1 MIRRS
6 RFHSIRITLFAGA
19 ALFGSW
25 EPALAQDTNPS
36 AKQQGAT
43 ASVDVAD
50 IIVTAQRRS
59 ERLQDVPI
67 SIQTLSAARLADQS
81 ITNVRELTTA
91 IPGFNFTTVGAFALP
106 SLRGVASQGTAAG
119 LDPAVPTY
127 LDGVYQSSTIAST
140 FELSDISNIEVLE
153 GPQGTLYGRN
163 ATGGAILITTRKPSF
178 DFGGNASISYGTFN
192 DLRESA
198 FVTGGLVPDLLAF
211 SLSGDHHSRDGYVAD
226 LVRGGKI
233 ADLEAGTVRGKLLLT
248 PSPNVQITLTGMHQV
263 LNDPTSAA
271 GLALGGNSLSK
282 RINPTLAV
290 TTVPFTLTSN
300 VPPLSKNRSD
310 QASLNV
316 HVDTNLGQINS
327 VSGYEKTLSL
337 FNQDADGGP
346 AKGLQFT
353 YRFPNK
359 AYSQEVSF
367 TSRKFGPVSLLAG
380 ALYFNQDAVGNLVA
394 NAAQDIL
401 GEQKIEAYAV
411 YSELTIAPTGSLT
424 LIGGL
429 RYSHEHRDY
438 VGQLAILPAPYVT
451 VAVAGKSFDA
461 VTPRLTAKYQITSA
475 LNVYASYNKA
485 FKSGV
490 FNPSGLVTTPVSPEK
505 GTAYEVGAKFS
516 AGKVRVNVAAFK
528 YKFTDLQVA
537 STVTNPLTGTTA
549 SRLQNAAGASI
560 KGFSLDGNVEVVKEF
575 SLSGGFTYVDAKY
588 TRFPS
593 ATVSV
598 PFPVAA
604 CPVGAYPCGN
614 NSAATIDA
622 SGNPLNRAP
631 KFTGNITA
639 QYKTE
644 AFGGEV
650 TASVTGYHNSGFSW
664 DAANRLRQPAY
675 NTLAANLRWRAR
687 GTGLE
692 VSVYGRNLTKELYSD
707 NLAES
712 AGGDLIS
719 YAEPRTFGVKLGYS
733 F

>member
-6 RFHSIRITLFAGA
+6 QFSSVRFTLFAGA
-19 ALFGSW
+19 ALFGAW
-25 EPALAQDTNPS
+25 ESALAQEARPLDN
-36 AKQQGAT
+36 QQA
-43 ASVDVAD
+43 AAVPADAAD

-67 SIQTLSAARLADQS
+67 SIQTLSANTLANQS

-106 SLRGVASQGTAAG
+106 SLRGVSSQGTAAG

-140 FELSDISNIEVLE
+140 FELSDISDIQVLE

-178 DFGGNASISYGTFN
+178 DFGGNGSISYGTYN
-192 DLRESA
+192 DFRASA
-198 FVTGGLVPDLLAF
+198 FLTGGLVPTLLAF
-211 SLSGDHHSRDGYVAD
+211 SLSGDYHRRDGYVAD
-226 LVRGGKI
+226 LIRGGKI
-233 ADLEAGTVRGKLLLT
+233 NGLKGGTVRGKLLLT
-248 PSPNVQITLTGMHQV
+248 PSPNINITLTGMHQE
-263 LNDPTSAA
+263 LNDPTAAA

-282 RINPTLAV
+282 RVNSTLPV
-290 TTVPFTLTSN
+290 TTVPYTLTTN
-300 VPPLSKNRSD
+300 LPPLSKNRSD
-310 QASLNV
+310 QISLNI
-316 HVDTNLGQINS
+316 HVDTNAGQITS
-327 VSGYEKTLSL
+327 VSGYENSHSL
-337 FNQDADGGP
+337 FAQDADGGP

-367 TSRKFGPVSLLAG
+367 TSRKFGAFSLLAG
-380 ALYFNQDAVGNLVA
+380 ALYFNQDAIGNLVA

-401 GEQKIEAYAV
+401 GEQKIEAYAF
-411 YSELTIAPTGSLT
+411 YSELTVEPISNLT

-438 VGQLAILPAPYVT
+438 VGQLAILPAPYAT
-451 VAVAGKSFDA
+451 LAVGSKSFEA
-461 VTPRLTAKYQITSA
+461 VTPRLTAKYQITPA

-490 FNPSGLVTTPVSPEK
+490 FNPSGLISTPVLPEK
-505 GTAYEVGAKFS
+505 GTAYEIGAKFA
-516 AGKVRVNVAAFK
+516 AGKVRVNVAGFK
-528 YKFTDLQVA
+528 YDFTDIQVA
-537 STVTNPLTGTTA
+537 STVTNPITGTTA
-549 SRLQNAAGASI
+549 SRLQNAAGAAI
-560 KGFSLDGNVEVVKEF
+560 KGFSLDASAEVVSGF

-588 TRFPS
+588 TSFPL
-593 ATVSV
+593 ATVSL

-614 NSAATIDA
+614 NSAATVDA

-639 QYKTE
+639 QYTTE

-650 TASVTGYHNSGFSW
+650 SASVTAYHNSGFSW

-675 NTLAANLRWRAR
+675 NTLAANLRWRSR
-687 GTGLE
+687 ENGFE

-719 YAEPRTFGVKLGYS
+719 YAQPRTFGVKVGYS

>member
-1 MIRRS
+1 MIRRL
-6 RFHSIRITLFAGA
+6 RFNSVRTVLFAGA
-19 ALFGSW
+19 AFFGSCG
-25 EPALAQDTNPS
+25 PALAQNTNPS
-36 AKQQGAT
+36 DKQQDAT
-43 ASVDVAD
+43 VSADVAD
-50 IIVTAQRRS
+50 IIVTAQRRN

-67 SIQTLSAARLADQS
+67 SIQTLSATTLADQS

-163 ATGGAILITTRKPSF
+163 AMGGAILITTRKPSF

-192 DLRESA
+192 DWRGSA
-198 FVTGGLVPDLLAF
+198 FITGGLVPNLLAF
-211 SLSGDHHSRDGYVAD
+211 SLSGDYHKRDGYVAD
-226 LVRGGKI
+226 LVRGGNIDGLK
-233 ADLEAGTVRGKLLLT
+233 AGTVRGKLLLT
-248 PSPNVQITLTGMHQV
+248 PSPNVQITLTGMHQE

-282 RINPTLAV
+282 RVDPTLPV
-290 TTVPFTLTSN
+290 TTVPYTLTTN
-300 VPPLSKNRSD
+300 LPPLSKNRSD
-310 QASLNV
+310 QISLNI
-316 HVDTNLGQINS
+316 HVDTSAGQITS
-327 VSGYEKTLSL
+327 VSGYENSLSL
-337 FNQDADGGP
+337 FAQDADGGP

-353 YRFPNK
+353 YRFPNT

-367 TSRKFGPVSLLAG
+367 TSRKFGPFSLLAG
-380 ALYFNQDAVGNLVA
+380 ALYFNQDAIGNLVA

-411 YSELTIAPTGSLT
+411 YSELTVEPINNLT

-438 VGQLAILPAPYVT
+438 VGQLAILPAAYVT
-451 VAVAGKSFDA
+451 LAVGSKSFEA
-461 VTPRLTAKYQITSA
+461 VTPRLTAKYQITPA

-485 FKSGV
+485 FKSGA
-490 FNPSGLVTTPVSPEK
+490 FNPSGLVSTPVSPEK
-505 GTAYEVGAKFS
+505 GTAYEIGAKFA
-516 AGKVRVNVAAFK
+516 AGKVHANVAAFK
-528 YKFTDLQVA
+528 YDFTDLQVA
-537 STVTNPLTGTTA
+537 STVTNPVTGTTA
-549 SRLQNAAGASI
+549 SQLQNAAGASI
-560 KGFSLDGNVEVVKEF
+560 KGISLDANVEVVSGF

-588 TRFPS
+588 TSFPS

-598 PFPVAA
+598 PFPVGA

-614 NSAATIDA
+614 NSAATVDA

-631 KFTGNITA
+631 TFTGNITA
-639 QYKTE
+639 QYKME

-650 TASVTGYHNSGFSW
+650 TGSVTAYHNSGFSW

-719 YAEPRTFGVKLGYS
+719 YAQPRTFGVKLGYS